1 MRIGRR
7 SGPLLDDLLLN
18 LRLKLSDEDRR
29 ILVEHFIKERT
40 LADIGNR
47 LGLKPA
53 TAQKRSVRA
62 LEKLLLFN

>member
-1 MRIGRR
+1 M
-7 SGPLLDDLLLN
+7 
-18 LRLKLSDEDRR
+18 SDEDRR